1 MNFNSGYPMTK
12 LKSILGDNLL
22 EKIRTEIP
30 ELYEA
35 LMEHIKNKK

>member
-1 MNFNSGYPMTK
+1 MSK
-12 LKSILGDNLL
+12 LRSIIGENLL
-22 EKIRTEIP
+22 EKIKNEIP